1 MTILSRPL
9 IEEEHLPTPLFYWP
23 KTCQSSRGD
32 FFLAKVYSI
41 SWVPDSFLKELC
53 LDSLP
58 NYIDVCITL
67 LATVACRSR
76 CADSNELADH
86 SDLECQSAQTSHLL
100 ILAPA
105 FLCICYEY
113 TYIPYELYS
122 VYIYILYSDVECQPA
137 LETLLPSETDISL
150 FKCFVHS
157 TPLPFKR
164 C

>member
-9 IEEEHLPTPLFYWP
+9 IEEEHLPIPLFYWP
-23 KTCQSSRGD
+23 KTCQPSFGD
-32 FFLAKVYSI
+32 FFLSKVYSI

-53 LDSLP
+53 QDSLP

-113 TYIPYELYS
+113 TYIPYKLYS
-122 VYIYILYSDVECQPA
+122 IYIHIIFRRWVPA
-137 LETLLPSETDISL
+137 CLRDTATFWDRH
-150 FKCFVHS
+150 K
-157 TPLPFKR
+157 PFQML
-164 C
+164 CT